1 MPTIALYNMNR
12 EQVGEVQLNEQV
24 FAAEVKEPLI
34 HQALKI
40 QLANRRAGTVA
51 TKTRSVV
58 AGSGKKPFKQKG
70 TGNARQGCRRAP
82 QYPGGGTVFGPQ
94 PKTYALSINKKARKA
109 ALRSMISM
117 QLQSNRI
124 TVLDKLDFE
133 RISTKDFSGFMKK
146 FDLERSLFITEDPST
161 NLQLSSR
168 NVPYVKLLKADGLN
182 IYDMLKYRHIVLT
195 ESAVRLVEGAL
206 QQ

>member
-1 MPTIALYNMNR
+1 MNR
-12 EQVGEVQLNEQV
+12 EQVGEVQLNEQI

-51 TKTRSVV
+51 TKTRSAVS
-58 AGSGKKPFKQKG
+58 GGGKKPFKQKG
-70 TGNARQGCRRAP
+70 TGNARQGCSRAP

-109 ALRSMISM
+109 ALRSLLSM
-117 QLQSNRI
+117 QLQSERI

-146 FDLERSLFITEDPST
+146 FDLERLLIITEEPSA

-182 IYDMLKYRHIVLT
+182 IYDMLKYKHIVLT
-195 ESAVRLVEGAL
+195 ENAVRLVEGAL